1 MFDPDYD
8 SFLQVVA
15 AGSLSAAARALR
27 LSPASLSKRL
37 TRLEDRLGVRLLHR
51 TTRRLALTEAGRD
64 LLDTLQPARLALQ
77 AVEDRITGRGT
88 AITGPLRITAP
99 TSFGRMHLAPC
110 LPEFLIRYPQID
122 LTLDLADQF
131 VDLLDSDYDIAI
143 RVTAN
148 VPVSLVGHRLATSG
162 RVLCASP
169 GYLASHGTPDSLADL
184 HGHRLLAAEGQLPW
198 HLDGPCGSTI
208 HDGIS
213 HVRTNSSEVVREL
226 ALDGC
231 GIALRSLWDVAPALN
246 SGTLVRVLPMFEGS
260 HDVAVFAVHPP
271 TPLIPARLR
280 AMIDHLAIA
289 LGRRIGSA

>member
-37 TRLEDRLGVRLLHR
+37 TRLEDRLGARLLHR
-51 TTRRLALTEAGRD
+51 TTRRLSLTEAGRE
-64 LLDTLQPARLALQ
+64 LHATLVPARMALQ
-77 AVEDRITGRGT
+77 ATEDRIAGRGT
-88 AITGPLRITAP
+88 AIAGPLRLTAP

-110 LPEFLIRYPQID
+110 LPEFIAQYPQID
-122 LTLDLADQF
+122 LALDLTDQF
-131 VDLLDSDYDIAI
+131 VDLLDSDYDLAI
-143 RVTAN
+143 RVTAH
-148 VPVSLVGHRLATSG
+148 VPGSLVGHRLATSR

-169 GYLASHGTPDSLADL
+169 GYLAGSGIPAALADL
-184 HGHRLLAAEGQLPW
+184 RGHRLLAADGQLPW
-198 HLDGPCGSTI
+198 HLDGPGGSTI
-208 HDGIS
+208 HDGVS

-231 GIALRSLWDVAPALN
+231 GIALRSLWDVAPALK
-246 SGTLVRVLPMFEGS
+246 SGALVRVLPMFEGS
-260 HDVAVFAVHPP
+260 HDVAIFAVHPP
-271 TPLIPARLR
+271 MPMVSARLR

-289 LGRRIGSA
+289 LERRIETA

>member
-8 SFLQVVA
+8 SFLQVLT

-51 TTRRLALTEAGRD
+51 TTRRIALTEAGRD
-64 LLDTLQPARLALQ
+64 LHDTLTQTRGMLQ
-77 AVEDRITGRGT
+77 AVEDRIAGRGT
-88 AITGPLRITAP
+88 SIAGRLRMTAP

-110 LPEFLIRYPQID
+110 LPAFLLQHPQID
-122 LTLDLADQF
+122 LTLDLTDQF
-131 VDLLDSDYDIAI
+131 VDLFASDYDLAI

-169 GYLASHGTPDSLADL
+169 AYLASNGVPATLADL
-184 HGHRLLAAEGQLPW
+184 RGHRLLAADGQLPW
-198 HLDGPCGSTI
+198 HLAGPGGSTV

-213 HVRTNSSEVVREL
+213 HVRTNSSELVREL

-231 GIALRSLWDVAPALN
+231 GIALRSLWDVAPALK
-246 SGTLVRVLPMFEGS
+246 SGALVRVLPMFAGS
-260 HDVAVFAVHPP
+260 HDAAIFAVHPP
-271 TPLIPARLR
+271 TPLLNARLR
-280 AMIDHLAIA
+280 AMIDYLALA
-289 LGRRIGSA
+289 LDQRIGRC